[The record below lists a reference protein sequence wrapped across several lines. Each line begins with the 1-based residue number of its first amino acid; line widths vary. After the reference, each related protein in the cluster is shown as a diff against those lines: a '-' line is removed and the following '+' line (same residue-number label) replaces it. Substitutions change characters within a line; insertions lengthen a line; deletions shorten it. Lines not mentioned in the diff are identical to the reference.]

1 MKDVVDIKKWMELS
15 IPRTMSTAWAEEAP
29 HYPPPTPGCLGPG
42 PESRYRH
49 PQPRDGDIQQQR
61 AGGYEDEGGL
71 GRSSRLRDGLPP
83 CWGEESPASLRG
95 HPWRHRAQW
104 KRGSAVRIRRLVKN
118 LELWITLLSGIRRD
132 DMYEADE
139 DPLLRDSWCSSE
151 SVSAICLVWKVI
163 TTLVS
168 GGRLRWW
175 WRRMEGR
182 RDGIKFC
189 NTMIL
194 SALEINNY

>member
-42 PESRYRH
+42 PESPYRH
-49 PQPRDGDIQQQR
+49 PQPRDGVIQQQR

-118 LELWITLLSGIRRD
+118 LELYVAL
-132 DMYEADE
+132 MYQK
-139 DPLLRDSWCSSE
+139 RWF
-151 SVSAICLVWKVI
+151 VW
-163 TTLVS
+163 
-168 GGRLRWW
+168 GW
-175 WRRMEGR
+175 WRPSPAWLVMFKRECFRDLFGVEG
-182 RDGIKFC
+182 D
-189 NTMIL
+189 
-194 SALEINNY
+194 NNSGLGRETSMVVETHGR